1 MDSNY
6 KVIITAVGRQK
17 LASALAAG
25 TTVKLKQI
33 ALGDGNGKVVE
44 PIDTQTALVREV
56 YRGEMLSCA
65 PLASAPENIVCV
77 MAVPASVGGWSVR
90 EIGIFDTDGALFA
103 VGNIAEAYKPA
114 PSEGASREMLLR
126 CVIGIGTT
134 DAVELVTD
142 PTQVIA
148 TQEYVQ
154 NAIDEM
160 VHGIG
165 ELGDELREWAKLI
178 GKYKYEVLTRE
189 EYDALV
195 ASGSIE
201 DEVIYFVKG
210 TRGLDEIRGE
220 LATDIERVRNALTQ
234 LRAEHTTDTATLSA
248 RIEAFNEALNTLS
261 GRIDA
266 LDPDLAEDV
275 AELSNETARALA
287 ELDTKCD
294 TNASGLTIVSEAVNN
309 VIAETDAKLSSV
321 EARLAESLSA
331 IAAEQVQTAVNA
343 EATARTEADTILQG
357 SVTRLSDT
365 TTDHETRIKANED
378 AIAGFVDGTAEWEQN
393 MLTASAQLGAQLTT
407 HEAKVAASN
416 VLGHVYVGGKG
427 VGIYE
432 NKLYLMTRANHSGFQ
447 WSGNNV
453 YVNCAEQSL
462 HPTAGT
468 TAKVATDTAGALV
481 VPNATDAMRGGVI
494 IDKLDTDT
502 GVLTKPVVVDGML
515 GTRKRV
521 LHDTIS
527 DNANLHGWWCT
538 TADLGAGADES
549 IVPTEIS
556 FYKRT
561 SSADVNSGNP
571 RFLRILRASTD
582 GSAWTIAYQ
591 SVNGNAP
598 NSFSEGEAMTWKM
611 RNVDGR
617 GAIPAGETILIT
629 QTDVPQSIAT
639 ANVRWGA
646 KMSATQHGESVV
658 SATIPS
664 DPSTKP
670 VTADYTPVAD
680 MTYYSTTALA
690 DALGAVATNTTDVAA
705 LKARVATLESTV
717 DGLDEA
723 LRQATASYVALNT
736 ALTALT
742 ARVEALENA

>member
-17 LASALAAG
+17 LAFALASG

-33 ALGDGNGKVVE
+33 ALGDGNGKFVE
-44 PIDTQTALVREV
+44 PADTQTALVREV

-114 PSEGASREMLLR
+114 PSEGATREMLLR

-134 DAVELVTD
+134 DVVELVTD

-195 ASGSIE
+195 ASGKIE
-201 DEVIYFVKG
+201 DDVIYFVKG

-220 LATDIERVRNALTQ
+220 LASDIERVRNALTQ

-248 RIEAFNEALNTLS
+248 RIEAFNDAMNTLS

-266 LDPDLAEDV
+266 LDPDLATEV
-275 AELSNETARALA
+275 AELVATYDAAIA
-287 ELDTKCD
+287 ELREKSTANANGLATVSATVNGIIADVETKLNGVE
-294 TNASGLTIVSEAVNN
+294 TRLSAS
-309 VIAETDAKLSSV
+309 LSS
-321 EARLAESLSA
+321 

-343 EATARTEADTILQG
+343 EATARTEADTVLQG

-365 TTDHETRIKANED
+365 ATDHETRIKANED

-393 MLTASAQLGAQLTT
+393 MLAASTQVGAKLVE
-407 HEAKVAASN
+407 HESKVAASN
-416 VLGHVYVGGKG
+416 VLGHVYIGGMG
-427 VGIYE
+427 IGIYE
-432 NKLYLMTRANHSGFQ
+432 NKPYLMTRANHSGFQ
-447 WSGNNV
+447 WDNKSL
-453 YVNCAEQSL
+453 YVNCAEQTL

-468 TAKVATDTAGALV
+468 VAKVATDTAGALV
-481 VPNATDAMRGGVI
+481 VPNATDEMRGGVI

-502 GVLTKPVVVDGML
+502 GVLTKPVIVDGML

-556 FYKRT
+556 LYKRT
-561 SSADVNSGNP
+561 SSADINSTTP

-582 GSAWTIAYQ
+582 GTAWTIAYQ

-658 SATIPS
+658 SSVIPS

-670 VTADYTPVAD
+670 VTASYTPVAD
-680 MTYYSTTALA
+680 MTYYKTES
-690 DALGAVATNTTDVAA
+690 LGDVLSAVATNAADIAA
-705 LKARVATLESTV
+705 LSARVATLEATAE
-717 DGLDEA
+717 GLEEA
-723 LRQATASYVALNT
+723 LRQTTASYVAL
-736 ALTALT
+736 A
-742 ARVEALENA
+742 ARVAALENA